1 MTWKK
6 KKNENSKE
14 MQTKK
19 KTYETKRVLFTKLP
33 FLIENIDQNMI
44 IKIEC
49 EMSEKWRINQTKQN
63 HHWTPKE
70 PLTLSFS

>member
-1 MTWKK
+1 LKE

-33 FLIENIDQNMI
+33 FLIENIDQSMI

-49 EMSEKWRINQTKQN
+49 EMSEK
-63 HHWTPKE
+63 
-70 PLTLSFS
+70 